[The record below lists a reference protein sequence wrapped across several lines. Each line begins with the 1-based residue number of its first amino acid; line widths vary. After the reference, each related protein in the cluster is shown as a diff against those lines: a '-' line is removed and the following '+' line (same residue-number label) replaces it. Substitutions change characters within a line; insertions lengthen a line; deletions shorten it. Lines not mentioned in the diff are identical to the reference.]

1 MISSK
6 IPIKIRNGKE
16 STQTQYSVSLRT
28 QRKDAND
35 MVKSLK
41 DEGLSEDAVKN
52 TEDDIQ
58 NLTNSYSNKVDEF
71 VSIKEEDIMK
81 V

>member
-1 MISSK
+1 
-6 IPIKIRNGKE
+6 
-16 STQTQYSVSLRT
+16 
-28 QRKDAND
+28 

>member
-1 MISSK
+1 
-6 IPIKIRNGKE
+6 
-16 STQTQYSVSLRT
+16 
-28 QRKDAND
+28 

-58 NLTNSYSNKVDEF
+58 NLTNSYSNKVDEL
-71 VSIKEEDIMK
+71 VSVKEEDIMK

>member
-1 MISSK
+1 MK
-6 IPIKIRNGKE
+6 RARAEGENAK
-16 STQTQYSVSLRT
+16 VSLRT

-35 MVKSLK
+35 MIKSLK

-52 TEDDIQ
+52 AELDVQ
-58 NLTNSYSNKVDEF
+58 NLTNSYSTKVDEL
-71 VSIKEEDIMK
+71 VSVKEEDIMK